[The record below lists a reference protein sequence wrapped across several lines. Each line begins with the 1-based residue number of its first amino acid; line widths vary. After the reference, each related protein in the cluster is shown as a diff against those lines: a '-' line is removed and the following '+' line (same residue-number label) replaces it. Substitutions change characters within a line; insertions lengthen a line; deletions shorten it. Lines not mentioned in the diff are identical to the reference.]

1 MFSCCHRSF
10 STTALP
16 CLSIYAHIFFLHSS
30 DRCQNIQ
37 RYLFFPLSSAFFM
50 YKCRYIR
57 HTSPNLF
64 LFRIFILVFFFILKF
79 ILVSS
84 RFYSNVASIK
94 TIMLYTCN
102 QCMLVF
108 RRKFTCKRQRG
119 KKRKK
124 KSSFFLFRPLL
135 RSIRFSFHIIL
146 FVACCFFFLS
156 VDRHFR
162 WKNIN
167 AQICLGR
174 NVFVIY
180 VLCVRVC
187 AGLFFFAGSFGSEV
201 LMRCDDFEMCYIFV
215 N

>member
-124 KSSFFLFRPLL
+124 IIIFPIQASPKEYSIQFSHNFICCLLLFFSLCRSSFSLEEHKCPNLFGPKCVRHLCAMC
-135 RSIRFSFHIIL
+135 
-146 FVACCFFFLS
+146 ACVCWFIF
-156 VDRHFR
+156 FR
-162 WKNIN
+162 WLIRK
-167 AQICLGR
+167 
-174 NVFVIY
+174 
-180 VLCVRVC
+180 
-187 AGLFFFAGSFGSEV
+187 
-201 LMRCDDFEMCYIFV
+201 
-215 N
+215 